1 MWHKQATH
9 SPTPPLHL
17 PPRPPPCKAST
28 IRARE
33 SSDRSPSALLAPR
46 IPAPSEQRALCC
58 LKCAVDDLLDVKC
71 REMPE
76 EREGRSVS
84 ASAVALDGKRGW
96 GIAATGSNIR
106 NQRGGRAMVGRDT
119 FKVDFLHVGRD
130 IELEKQSTCHSV
142 HSSFLRQ
149 VQDENLRGRGVRVS
163 HPSGYSDTF
172 PLRWV

>member
-1 MWHKQATH
+1 M
-9 SPTPPLHL
+9 
-17 PPRPPPCKAST
+17 
-28 IRARE
+28 RARIVRPF
-33 SSDRSPSALLAPR
+33 SLSAFGTPR
-46 IPAPSEQRALCC
+46 IPAPSEHLALCC

-119 FKVDFLHVGRD
+119 FKVDCLHVGRD

-163 HPSGYSDTF
+163 HPSGYSGAK